1 VQVPHPSPLIN
12 PKSKIQNPKSKMNSC
27 HRFANYIDR
36 FYNGQSLLPD
46 SPDNLKEVV
55 GILDSYGYVLDAYQK
70 NLLHIA
76 DAEFLT
82 VFPFF
87 KYFND
92 GVSSQQ
98 LLKHFWHDRINFEY
112 AEYCMKVML
121 WHGGGKLEQYIESPE
136 FRQLIEPAIQAKI
149 KGNPVI
155 SILHRL
161 FPEFLPEQVR
171 QSVYYNALGQFWN
184 VMSDIFL
191 TLARAY
197 EQGKVNSIPA
207 VVDWIK
213 AGLVAAAGNPINY
226 AVEIDGKSYDILPP
240 SANLTFL
247 MDVAVPYVE
256 AIFFRG
262 TPFLGVVSYNAQS
275 HQIPIEQDR
284 FTYGALYA
292 DPLPIGCSGIPP
304 TLLMQDMRH
313 YLPAYLHDM
322 YQSTK
327 RKEDDLLVKI
337 CQSFQKSMYCVTS
350 ATILGLLPHALDSED
365 PQEQATN
372 IAYFEGW
379 MDRLLTSQLPNVQNL
394 DTYLKV

>member
-1 VQVPHPSPLIN
+1 MTSI
-12 PKSKIQNPKSKMNSC
+12 NSC

-46 SPDNLKEVV
+46 NPNNVKEVV

-70 NLLHIA
+70 NLQHIA
-76 DAEFLT
+76 DQEFLT
-82 VFPFF
+82 IFPFF
-87 KYFND
+87 KYFNNQ
-92 GVSSQQ
+92 VSFEQ
-98 LLKHFWHDRINFEY
+98 LSKHLWHDRINFEY

-121 WHGGGKLEQYIESPE
+121 WHGGGKLEQYIESSE

-149 KGNPVI
+149 KNSPTI
-155 SILHRL
+155 KLLHRL

-171 QSVYYNALGQFWN
+171 QSVYYNALGQFWE

-197 EQGKVNSIPA
+197 EQGKVTTIPV

-213 AGLVAAAGNPINY
+213 AGLVAAASNPITY
-226 AVEIDGKSYDILPP
+226 AVEIDGRSYDILPK
-240 SANLTFL
+240 SADLTFL

-262 TPFLGVVSYNAQS
+262 TPFLGVVSYNAQE
-275 HQIPIEQDR
+275 HQIPVKQDD

-292 DPLPIGCSGIPP
+292 DPLPIGGSGIPP

-313 YLPAYLHDM
+313 YLPPYLHEM
-322 YQSTK
+322 YQNTK

-350 ATILGLLPHALDSED
+350 ATILGLAPHSLDSQN
-365 PQEQATN
+365 PQEQAAN
-372 IAYFEGW
+372 MAYFEGW
-379 MDRLLTSQLPNVQNL
+379 MDRLLTSQLPNVQG
-394 DTYLKV
+394 